1 MILTT
6 IEQITRWDIKK
17 MAYFRELPNISYISR
32 LPDVSSNEEY
42 ITVKNLFKRAK
53 LRTDI
58 VNIIT
63 AFNYYQVEDNQRPEV
78 VASKLYGDPELDWV
92 ILITNNI
99 TNVREQWP
107 LSNNDLY
114 NYMLD
119 KYGTE
124 QSLSS
129 IHHYETIEVKDEY
142 DRLVVP
148 SGLQVDSNF
157 TVTYT
162 KFDNTLST
170 ISPVKQVTNYEY
182 ETNTN
187 EEKRKIRV
195 LKPAYLSAVITDLRN
210 IMKYDQSSQYLNQ
223 TTKQS
228 YNPNLTGV

>member
-1 MILTT
+1 
-6 IEQITRWDIKK
+6 

-78 VASKLYGDPELDWV
+78 VASKLYNDPELDWV

-99 TNVREQWP
+99 TNIREQWP

-119 KYGTE
+119 KYGSE
-124 QSLSS
+124 EALSS

-162 KFDNTLST
+162 KFNNTLST

-182 ETNTN
+182 ETNIN

-195 LKPAYLSAVITDLRN
+195 LKPAYLSVVITDLRN
-210 IMKYDQSSQYLNQ
+210 IMKYDQSSQYVNQ

>member
-1 MILTT
+1 
-6 IEQITRWDIKK
+6 
-17 MAYFRELPNISYISR
+17 MAYFKELPNISYISR

-58 VNIIT
+58 INIIT
-63 AFNYYQVEDNQRPEV
+63 AFNYYQIEDNQRPEV
-78 VASKLYGDPELDWV
+78 VASKLYNDPELDWV

-119 KYGTE
+119 KYGSE
-124 QSLSS
+124 EALSD
-129 IHHYETIEVKDEY
+129 IHHYETTEVKDEY

-148 SGLQVDSNF
+148 SGLQVDSDF

-162 KFDNTLST
+162 KFDNTVFT

-182 ETNTN
+182 ETNIN

-195 LKPAYLSAVITDLRN
+195 LKPAYLSVVITDMRN
-210 IMKYDQSSQYLNQ
+210 IMKYDQSSQYVNQ

>member
-1 MILTT
+1 
-6 IEQITRWDIKK
+6 
-17 MAYFRELPNISYISR
+17 MAYFNEFPNISYLSR
-32 LPDVSSNEEY
+32 LPNASTNEDY

-53 LRTDI
+53 IRTDI
-58 VNIIT
+58 NNAIT
-63 AFNYYQVEDNQRPEV
+63 AFDYYQITDNQRPEV
-78 VASKLYGDPELDWV
+78 VASSLYGDPELDWV

-99 TNVREQWP
+99 TNVRDQWP

-114 NYMLD
+114 NYMID
-119 KYGTE
+119 KYGSDE
-124 QSLSS
+124 ALSD

-148 SGLQVDSNF
+148 SGLQVDSDF

-162 KFDNTLST
+162 KFNNTVST
-170 ISPVKQVTNYEY
+170 VSPVKQVTNYEY
-182 ETNTN
+182 ETDIN

-195 LKPAYLSAVITDLRN
+195 LKPAYLSVVITDLRN
-210 IMKYDQSSQYLNQ
+210 IMKYDQSSQYVNQ

>member
-1 MILTT
+1 
-6 IEQITRWDIKK
+6 

-78 VASKLYGDPELDWV
+78 VASKLYNDPELDWV

-99 TNVREQWP
+99 TNVRDQWP

-124 QSLSS
+124 VALSS

-182 ETNTN
+182 ETNIN

-195 LKPAYLSAVITDLRN
+195 LKPAYLSVVITDLRN
-210 IMKYDQSSQYLNQ
+210 IMKYDQSSQYVNQ

>member
-1 MILTT
+1 
-6 IEQITRWDIKK
+6 

-53 LRTDI
+53 LRTDVI
-58 VNIIT
+58 NIIT

-124 QSLSS
+124 VALSS

-182 ETNTN
+182 EININ
-187 EEKRKIRV
+187 EEKRKIRL
-195 LKPAYLSAVITDLRN
+195 LKPAYLSVVITDLRN

>member
-1 MILTT
+1 
-6 IEQITRWDIKK
+6 

-53 LRTDI
+53 LRTDV

>member
-1 MILTT
+1 
-6 IEQITRWDIKK
+6 
-17 MAYFRELPNISYISR
+17 MAYFRELPNISFLSR
-32 LPDVSSNEEY
+32 LPNASTNEDY

-53 LRTDI
+53 IRTDI
-58 VNIIT
+58 NNAIT
-63 AFNYYQVEDNQRPEV
+63 AFDYYQILDNQRPEV
-78 VASKLYGDPELDWV
+78 VASRLYGDPELDWV

-99 TNVREQWP
+99 TNVRDQWP
-107 LSNNDLY
+107 LCNNDLY
-114 NYMLD
+114 NYMID
-119 KYGTE
+119 KYDTE
-124 QSLSS
+124 EALSN
-129 IHHYETIEVKDEY
+129 IHHYETTEVKDEY

-162 KFDNTLST
+162 KFNNTVST
-170 ISPVKQVTNYEY
+170 VSPIKQVTNYEY
-182 ETNTN
+182 ETNIN

-195 LKPAYLSAVITDLRN
+195 LKPAYLSVVITDLRN

>member
-1 MILTT
+1 
-6 IEQITRWDIKK
+6 
-17 MAYFRELPNISYISR
+17 MAYFRELPNISFLSR
-32 LPDVSSNEEY
+32 LPNASTNEDY

-53 LRTDI
+53 IRTDI
-58 VNIIT
+58 NNAIT
-63 AFNYYQVEDNQRPEV
+63 AFDYYQIEDNQRPEV

-99 TNVREQWP
+99 TNVRDQWP
-107 LSNNDLY
+107 LCNNDLY
-114 NYMLD
+114 NYMID
-119 KYGTE
+119 KYDTE
-124 QSLSS
+124 EALSN
-129 IHHYETIEVKDEY
+129 IHHYETTEVKDEY

-162 KFDNTLST
+162 KFNNTVST
-170 ISPVKQVTNYEY
+170 VSPVKQVTNYEY
-182 ETNTN
+182 ETNIN

-195 LKPAYLSAVITDLRN
+195 LKPAYLSVVITDLRN

>member
-1 MILTT
+1 
-6 IEQITRWDIKK
+6 
-17 MAYFRELPNISYISR
+17 MAYFKELPNISYISR

-124 QSLSS
+124 VALSS

-182 ETNTN
+182 ETNIN

-195 LKPAYLSAVITDLRN
+195 LKPAYLSVVITDLRN

>member
-1 MILTT
+1 
-6 IEQITRWDIKK
+6 
-17 MAYFRELPNISYISR
+17 MAYFREIPNISYISR

-78 VASKLYGDPELDWV
+78 VASKLYNDPELDWV

-182 ETNTN
+182 ETNIN

-210 IMKYDQSSQYLNQ
+210 IMKYYQSSQYVNQ

>member
-1 MILTT
+1 
-6 IEQITRWDIKK
+6 
-17 MAYFRELPNISYISR
+17 MAYFRELPNISFLSR
-32 LPDVSSNEEY
+32 LPNASTNEDY

-53 LRTDI
+53 IRTDI
-58 VNIIT
+58 NNAIT
-63 AFNYYQVEDNQRPEV
+63 AFDYYQILDNQRPEV
-78 VASKLYGDPELDWV
+78 VASRLYGDPELDWV

-99 TNVREQWP
+99 TNVRDQWP
-107 LSNNDLY
+107 LNNNDLY
-114 NYMLD
+114 NYMID
-119 KYGTE
+119 KYDTE
-124 QSLSS
+124 EALSN
-129 IHHYETIEVKDEY
+129 IHHYETTEVKDEY

-170 ISPVKQVTNYEY
+170 VSPVKQVTNYEY
-182 ETNTN
+182 ETNIN

-195 LKPAYLSAVITDLRN
+195 LKPAYLSVVITDLRN

>member
-1 MILTT
+1 
-6 IEQITRWDIKK
+6 
-17 MAYFRELPNISYISR
+17 MAYFKELPNISYISR

-53 LRTDI
+53 LRTDV

-78 VASKLYGDPELDWV
+78 VASKLYNDPELDWV

-182 ETNTN
+182 ETDIN

-195 LKPAYLSAVITDLRN
+195 LKPAYLSVVITDLRN
-210 IMKYDQSSQYLNQ
+210 IMKYDQSSQYVNQ

>member
-1 MILTT
+1 
-6 IEQITRWDIKK
+6 

-63 AFNYYQVEDNQRPEV
+63 AFDYYQILDNQRPEV

-99 TNVREQWP
+99 TNVRDQWP
-107 LSNNDLY
+107 LNNNDLY
-114 NYMLD
+114 NYMID
-119 KYGTE
+119 KYDTE
-124 QSLSS
+124 EALSN
-129 IHHYETIEVKDEY
+129 IHHYETTEVKDEY

-162 KFDNTLST
+162 KFNNTVST
-170 ISPVKQVTNYEY
+170 VSPVKQVTNYEY
-182 ETNTN
+182 ETNIN

-195 LKPAYLSAVITDLRN
+195 LKPAYLSVVITDLRN
-210 IMKYDQSSQYLNQ
+210 IMKYDQSSQYVNQ

>member
-1 MILTT
+1 
-6 IEQITRWDIKK
+6 
-17 MAYFRELPNISYISR
+17 MAYFRELPNISFLSR
-32 LPDVSSNEEY
+32 LPNASTNEDY

-53 LRTDI
+53 IRTDI
-58 VNIIT
+58 NNAIT
-63 AFNYYQVEDNQRPEV
+63 AFDYYQITDNQRPEV
-78 VASKLYGDPELDWV
+78 VASSLYGDPELDWV

-99 TNVREQWP
+99 TNVRDQWP

-114 NYMLD
+114 NYMID
-119 KYGTE
+119 KYGSDE
-124 QSLSS
+124 SLSD
-129 IHHYETIEVKDEY
+129 IHHYETTEVKDEY

-148 SGLQVDSNF
+148 SGLQVDSDF

-162 KFDNTLST
+162 KFNNTVST

-182 ETNTN
+182 ETDIN

-195 LKPAYLSAVITDLRN
+195 LRPEYLSVVITDLRN
-210 IMKYDQSSQYLNQ
+210 IMKYEQSSQYVNQ

>member
-1 MILTT
+1 
-6 IEQITRWDIKK
+6 
-17 MAYFRELPNISYISR
+17 MAYFRELPNISFLSR
-32 LPDVSSNEEY
+32 LPNASTNEDY

-53 LRTDI
+53 IRTDI
-58 VNIIT
+58 NNAIT
-63 AFNYYQVEDNQRPEV
+63 AFDYYQILDNQRPEV
-78 VASKLYGDPELDWV
+78 VASSLYGDPELDWV

-99 TNVREQWP
+99 TNVRDQWP
-107 LSNNDLY
+107 LNNNDLY
-114 NYMLD
+114 NYMID
-119 KYGTE
+119 KYGSE
-124 QSLSS
+124 EALSS

-162 KFDNTLST
+162 KFNNTVST
-170 ISPVKQVTNYEY
+170 VSPVKQVTNYEY
-182 ETNTN
+182 ETNIN

-195 LKPAYLSAVITDLRN
+195 LKPAYLSVVITDLRN
-210 IMKYDQSSQYLNQ
+210 IMKYDQSSQYVNQ